1 MIDAINEAVTVRPKT
16 HGDFSDNSAI
26 SQRLQ
31 VVMMESPNWHNLRL
45 SLVQREA
52 LQMYAH
58 KIARIL
64 SGDPNEP
71 DHWVDIG
78 GYSRLVV
85 DRLSRPK

>member
-1 MIDAINEAVTVRPKT
+1 MIDAINEAVTMRPKT
-16 HGDFSDNSAI
+16 HGDFSDNARV
-26 SQRLQ
+26 SQELQ
-31 VVMMESPNWHNLRL
+31 RVMMRSPNWDKL
-45 SLVQREA
+45 SCVQLEA

-58 KIARIL
+58 KVARIL

-85 DRLSRPK
+85 DRLARPK